1 MLTEGLE
8 SGLPQEP
15 RMDVTVAVGPYPNS
29 RSGICRVIGALG
41 LWQTRASAPA

>member
-15 RMDVTVAVGPYPNS
+15 GMDVTVAPDS
-29 RSGICRVIGALG
+29 HSGVCRVIGALG
-41 LWQTRASAPA
+41 LWQTWASAPA